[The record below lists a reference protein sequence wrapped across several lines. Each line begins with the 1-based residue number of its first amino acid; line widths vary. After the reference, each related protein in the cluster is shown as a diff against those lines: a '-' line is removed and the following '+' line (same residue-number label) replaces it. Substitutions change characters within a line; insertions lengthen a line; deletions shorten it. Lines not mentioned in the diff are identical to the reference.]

1 MGAKKR
7 FQWRIEK
14 QWGVDED
21 EQGGRL
27 TQTEAWWCGGDVG
40 DAKEEEGKEPLISL
54 PLGGDGQETH
64 SLEIHTSASALVPW
78 SWSNDKLRRVRN
90 L

>member
-1 MGAKKR
+1 M
-7 FQWRIEK
+7 
-14 QWGVDED
+14 
-21 EQGGRL
+21 
-27 TQTEAWWCGGDVG
+27 G

-78 SWSNDKLRRVRN
+78 SWSDDKLQRVRN